1 MVFDIT
7 LKIGILPLIKLTLRL
22 VCVKIKY
29 YLLVKA
35 TVESNSERQPSKKAS
50 SLAVYIRL
58 LEYVKPHWKIFA
70 LSLFGFLI
78 FASTQPMFAALM
90 KYMVDSLN
98 DNQRDAIYWIPL
110 ASVAIVFIRG
120 IGSFLGSYFI
130 ALVSNRI
137 VHTLRCRLFDRYTL
151 LPSRFFDD
159 NNSGHLISRI
169 TYNVQQVT
177 GAATDAIKVVAREGF
192 TVIGLFAY
200 LFYMNWK
207 LSLIFIFIT
216 PLIGM
221 VVKIATKRFRSISK
235 KIQNSMGD
243 ITHTSSEMVIGNRV
257 VKSFGGE
264 AYEQERFHTASKYSF
279 QQSMRMVKTSA
290 IQTPV
295 LQLIVSAALGTLIFL
310 SLLIMEDAS
319 TGEFIAYITAA
330 GLIPKPIR
338 QLSEINA
345 TIQKGITAA
354 ESVFDVLDEEIEKN
368 TGTHKAERIKGSLEL
383 KQLSYRYQGTEKNV
397 LSDISFKLEAGK
409 TIALV
414 GHSGSGKT
422 TLANLIPRFY
432 DHTEGKI
439 LLDGIEINDYE
450 LRNLRSHISLVTQHV
465 TLFNDTIE
473 RNIAYGSLS
482 NFSREQVID
491 AATKAHAMEFIEQL
505 PDGLDTL
512 IGENG
517 LKLSGGQR
525 QRLAIARALLKD
537 APLLILDE
545 ATSALD
551 TESERKIQQALETAM
566 EGRTTLV
573 IAHRLSTIERADI
586 IAVMD
591 KGRIVESGTHQYL
604 QASSSHYAKL
614 QNANDI
620 NS

>member
-1 MVFDIT
+1 
-7 LKIGILPLIKLTLRL
+7 
-22 VCVKIKY
+22 
-29 YLLVKA
+29 
-35 TVESNSERQPSKKAS
+35 
-50 SLAVYIRL
+50 
-58 LEYVKPHWKIFA
+58 
-70 LSLFGFLI
+70 
-78 FASTQPMFAALM
+78 M

-98 DNQRDAIYWIPL
+98 ANEREAIYWIPL
-110 ASVAIVFIRG
+110 ATVGIVLVRG

-130 ALVSNRI
+130 ALVSNSV
-137 VHTLRCRLFDRYTL
+137 VHTLRCQLFDRYTL
-151 LPSRFFDD
+151 LPSHFFDD

-177 GAATDAIKVVAREGF
+177 GAATDAIKTVAREGF
-192 TVIGLFAY
+192 TVIGLFGY

-207 LSLIFIFIT
+207 LSFIFIAIA
-216 PLIGM
+216 PLIGF

-235 KIQNSMGD
+235 KMQNSMGEL
-243 ITHTSSEMVIGNRV
+243 THISSEMVVGNRV

-264 AYEQERFHTASKYSF
+264 AYEQERFHNASKYSF
-279 QQSMRMVKTSA
+279 QQGMRMVKTSA
-290 IQTPV
+290 IQTPL
-295 LQLIVSAALGTLIFL
+295 LQLIISIALGTLIFL
-310 SLLIMEDAS
+310 SLLLMENAS

-345 TIQKGITAA
+345 TIQKGIAAA
-354 ESVFDVLDEEIEKN
+354 ESIFEVLDEDIEKN
-368 TGTHKAERIKGSLEL
+368 TGNHSTERVKGTLEFKNL
-383 KQLSYRYQGTEKNV
+383 CYQYKGTEKQV
-397 LSDISFKLEAGK
+397 LNNISFSVKAGQ

-432 DHTEGKI
+432 EHSEGDI
-439 LLDGIEINDYE
+439 LLDGVEINDYE
-450 LRNLRSHISLVTQHV
+450 LHNLRNHISLVTQHV

-473 RNIAYGSLS
+473 RNIAYGSLG
-482 NFSREQVID
+482 NFSREQVIE

-551 TESERKIQQALETAM
+551 TESERKIQQALEFAM
-566 EGRTTLV
+566 KGRTTLV

-591 KGRIVESGTHQYL
+591 KGSIVDLGTHQSL
-604 QASSSHYAKL
+604 QKSSAIYIRL
-614 QNANDI
+614 QNTNNADG
-620 NS
+620 

>member
-1 MVFDIT
+1 
-7 LKIGILPLIKLTLRL
+7 
-22 VCVKIKY
+22 
-29 YLLVKA
+29 
-35 TVESNSERQPSKKAS
+35 
-50 SLAVYIRL
+50 
-58 LEYVKPHWKIFA
+58 
-70 LSLFGFLI
+70 
-78 FASTQPMFAALM
+78 MFAALM

-98 DNQRDAIYWIPL
+98 ASEREAIYWIPL
-110 ASVAIVFIRG
+110 ATVGIVIIRG

-130 ALVSNRI
+130 ALVSNSV
-137 VHTLRCRLFDRYTL
+137 VHTLRCQLFDRYTL
-151 LPSRFFDD
+151 LPSHFFDD

-169 TYNVQQVT
+169 TYNVQRVT

-192 TVIGLFAY
+192 TVIGLFGY

-207 LSLIFIFIT
+207 LSFIFIAIA
-216 PLIGM
+216 PLIGF
-221 VVKIATKRFRSISK
+221 VVKVATKRFRSISK

-243 ITHTSSEMVIGNRV
+243 LTHISSEMVVGNRV

-264 AYEQERFHTASKYSF
+264 TYEQERFLGASKYSF

-295 LQLIVSAALGTLIFL
+295 LQLIISIALGTLIFL
-310 SLLIMEDAS
+310 SLLLMENAS

-338 QLSEINA
+338 QLSEVNA
-345 TIQKGITAA
+345 TIQKGIIAA
-354 ESVFDVLDEEIEKN
+354 ESVFKILDEDIEKN
-368 TGTHKAERIKGSLEL
+368 TGTHSINRIKGVLEFKTL
-383 KQLSYRYQGTEKNV
+383 NYQYKGTVKQV
-397 LSDISFKLEAGK
+397 LDNISFTVKAGQ

-432 DHTEGKI
+432 DHMDGQI
-439 LLDGIEINDYE
+439 LLDGVEVNDYE
-450 LRNLRSHISLVTQHV
+450 LNNLRSHISLVTQHV

-473 RNIAYGSLS
+473 RNIAYGSLDT
-482 NFSREQVID
+482 FSREQVIE
-491 AATKAHAMEFIEQL
+491 AATKAHAMEFIEEL
-505 PDGLDTL
+505 PEGLDTL

-551 TESERKIQQALETAM
+551 NQSERKIQEALEVAM
-566 EGRTTLV
+566 EDRTTLV
-573 IAHRLSTIERADI
+573 IAHRLSTIMKADV

-591 KGRIVESGTHQYL
+591 KGKIVETG
-604 QASSSHYAKL
+604 SHKELLALNGVYAQL
-614 QNANDI
+614 HNAQDKEKPFA
-620 NS
+620 

>member
-1 MVFDIT
+1 MT
-7 LKIGILPLIKLTLRL
+7 E
-22 VCVKIKY
+22 
-29 YLLVKA
+29 A
-35 TVESNSERQPSKKAS
+35 SKPNIEEAS
-50 SLAVYIRL
+50 SLSIYLRL
-58 LEYVKPHWKIFA
+58 LEYVKPYWKIFT
-70 LSLFGFLI
+70 LSIIGFLI

-110 ASVAIVFIRG
+110 ASIGIVLVRG
-120 IGSFLGSYFI
+120 VGSFLGSYFI
-130 ALVSNRI
+130 ALVSNNV
-137 VHTLRCRLFDRYTL
+137 VHALRSQLFNRYTT
-151 LPSRFFDD
+151 LPSNFFD
-159 NNSGHLISRI
+159 NNTSGHLISRI

-177 GAATDAIKVVAREGF
+177 GAATDAVKVVAREGL
-192 TVIGLFAY
+192 TIIGLFGY
-200 LFYMNWK
+200 LFYMNWQ

-221 VVKIATKRFRSISK
+221 VVKVATKRFRSISK

-243 ITHTSSEMVIGNRV
+243 LTHISSEMVIGNRV

-264 AYEQERFHTASKYSF
+264 TYEQDRFHAASKYSF

-295 LQLIVSAALGTLIFL
+295 LQLIVSMALGALIFL
-310 SLLIMEDAS
+310 SLLLMKDAS

-338 QLSEINA
+338 QLSEVNA

-354 ESVFDVLDEEIEKN
+354 KSVFEVLDEEIERN
-368 TGTHKAERIKGSLEL
+368 TGTHTAKHIKGSLEF
-383 KQLSYRYQGTEKNV
+383 KHLSHRYQKTEKQV
-397 LSDISFKLEAGK
+397 LSDVSFKLEAGK

-432 DHTEGKI
+432 DHTEGEI
-439 LLDGIEINDYE
+439 LLDDIEINDYE
-450 LRNLRSHISLVTQHV
+450 LSNLRSHISLVTQHV

-551 TESERKIQQALETAM
+551 TESERKIQQALEVAM
-566 EGRTTLV
+566 KGRTTLV
-573 IAHRLSTIERADI
+573 IAHRLSTIENADI

-591 KGRIVESGTHQYL
+591 KGEIVESGTHQSLLLNNGPYTQL
-604 QASSSHYAKL
+604 NKSLTKDEKSDSQ
-614 QNANDI
+614 
-620 NS
+620 

>member
-1 MVFDIT
+1 MTDAS
-7 LKIGILPLIKLTLRL
+7 KP
-22 VCVKIKY
+22 
-29 YLLVKA
+29 
-35 TVESNSERQPSKKAS
+35 SPPSEKTS
-50 SLAVYIRL
+50 SLAVYLRL
-58 LEYVKPHWKIFA
+58 LEYVKPYWKIFS
-70 LSLFGFLI
+70 LSLIGFLI

-98 DNQRDAIYWIPL
+98 ANQRDAIYWIPL
-110 ASVAIVFIRG
+110 ATVGIVIIRG
-120 IGSFLGSYFI
+120 VGSFLGSYFI
-130 ALVSNRI
+130 ALVSNNV
-137 VHTLRCRLFDRYTL
+137 VHTLRCELFDRYTV
-151 LPSRFFDD
+151 LPSHFFDD

-192 TVIGLFAY
+192 TVIGLFGY

-207 LSLIFIFIT
+207 LSLIFIFIM
-216 PLIGM
+216 PLIAM
-221 VVKIATKRFRSISK
+221 VVKVATKRFRSISK

-243 ITHTSSEMVIGNRV
+243 LTHISSEMVVGNRV

-264 AYEQERFHTASKYSF
+264 PYEQERFLSASKYSF

-310 SLLIMEDAS
+310 SLLLMEDSS
-319 TGEFIAYITAA
+319 TGAFIAYITAA
-330 GLIPKPIR
+330 GMIPKPIR
-338 QLSEINA
+338 QLSEVNA

-354 ESVFDVLDEEIEKN
+354 ESVFDVLDKEIEKN
-368 TGTHKAERIKGSLEL
+368 TGNHQVKRIEGRLEFKNL
-383 KQLSYRYQGTEKNV
+383 CYRYQGTEKQV
-397 LSDISFKLEAGK
+397 LDSISFNVEAGK

-432 DHTEGKI
+432 DHSDGEI
-439 LLDGIEINDYE
+439 LLDGVEINDYE
-450 LRNLRSHISLVTQHV
+450 LSNLRSHISLVTQHV

-473 RNIAYGSLS
+473 RNIAYGSLGS
-482 NFSREQVID
+482 YSREQVID

-551 TESERKIQQALETAM
+551 TESERKIQAALEIAM
-566 EGRTTLV
+566 KGRTTLV

-591 KGRIVESGTHQYL
+591 KGRIVDLGSHQSL
-604 QASSSHYAKL
+604 QQSSAIYAKL
-614 QNANDI
+614 QNAKNTED
-620 NS
+620 

>member
-1 MVFDIT
+1 MT
-7 LKIGILPLIKLTLRL
+7 EASK
-22 VCVKIKY
+22 
-29 YLLVKA
+29 
-35 TVESNSERQPSKKAS
+35 PSAEQAS
-50 SLAVYIRL
+50 SLSIYLRL
-58 LEYVKPHWKIFA
+58 LDYVKPYWKIFS
-70 LSLFGFLI
+70 LSLIGFLI

-98 DNQRDAIYWIPL
+98 ANQRDAIYWIPL
-110 ASVAIVFIRG
+110 ATVGIVIIRG
-120 IGSFLGSYFI
+120 VGSFLGSYFI
-130 ALVSNRI
+130 ALVSNNV
-137 VHTLRCRLFDRYTL
+137 VHTLRCQLFDRYTV
-151 LPSRFFDD
+151 LPSHFFDD

-192 TVIGLFAY
+192 TVIGLFGY

-207 LSLIFIFIT
+207 LSLIFIFIM

-221 VVKIATKRFRSISK
+221 VVKVATKRFRSISK

-243 ITHTSSEMVIGNRV
+243 LTHISSEMVVGNRV

-264 AYEQERFHTASKYSF
+264 PYEQGRFLSASKYSF

-310 SLLIMEDAS
+310 SLLLMEDSS
-319 TGEFIAYITAA
+319 TGAFIAYITAA
-330 GLIPKPIR
+330 GMIPKPIR
-338 QLSEINA
+338 QLSEVNA

-354 ESVFDVLDEEIEKN
+354 ESVFEVLDEEIEKN
-368 TGTHKAERIKGSLEL
+368 TGSHQVKRIEGRLEFKNL
-383 KQLSYRYQGTEKNV
+383 CYRYRGTEKQV
-397 LSDISFKLEAGK
+397 LDNISFNVEAGK

-432 DHTEGKI
+432 DHSDGEI

-450 LRNLRSHISLVTQHV
+450 LNNLRSHISLVTQHV

-473 RNIAYGSLS
+473 RNIAYGSLGS
-482 NFSREQVID
+482 YSREQVID

-505 PDGLDTL
+505 PDGLGTL

-551 TESERKIQQALETAM
+551 TESERKIQAALEIAM
-566 EGRTTLV
+566 KDRTTLV

-591 KGRIVESGTHQYL
+591 KGRIVDLGTHQSL
-604 QASSSHYAKL
+604 QQSSAIYAKL
-614 QNANDI
+614 QNANNADD
-620 NS
+620 

>member
-1 MVFDIT
+1 VT
-7 LKIGILPLIKLTLRL
+7 EASK
-22 VCVKIKY
+22 
-29 YLLVKA
+29 
-35 TVESNSERQPSKKAS
+35 PSAEQAS
-50 SLAVYIRL
+50 SLTIYLRL
-58 LEYVKPHWKIFA
+58 LEYVKPYWKIFT
-70 LSLFGFLI
+70 LSIIGFLI

-98 DNQRDAIYWIPL
+98 DNQQDAIYWIPL
-110 ASVAIVFIRG
+110 ATIGIVLVRG
-120 IGSFLGSYFI
+120 VGSFLGSYFI
-130 ALVSNRI
+130 ALVSNNV
-137 VHTLRCRLFDRYTL
+137 VHTLRCQLFNQYTA
-151 LPSRFFDD
+151 LPSNFFD
-159 NNSGHLISRI
+159 NNTSGHLISRI

-192 TVIGLFAY
+192 TIIGLFGY
-200 LFYMNWK
+200 LFYMNWQ

-243 ITHTSSEMVIGNRV
+243 LTHISSEMVVGNRV

-264 AYEQERFHTASKYSF
+264 AYEQERFHGASKYSF

-310 SLLIMEDAS
+310 SLLLMEDAS

-338 QLSEINA
+338 QLSEVNA

-354 ESVFDVLDEEIEKN
+354 ESVFEVLDEEIEKN
-368 TGTHKAERIKGSLEL
+368 TGTHKADRIKGSLEF
-383 KQLSYRYQGTEKNV
+383 KQLSYHYQGTEKQV
-397 LSDISFKLEAGK
+397 LNDISFKLEAGK

-432 DHTEGKI
+432 DHAKGEI
-439 LLDGIEINDYE
+439 LLDGVEINDYE
-450 LRNLRSHISLVTQHV
+450 LSNLRSHISLVTQHV

-473 RNIAYGSLS
+473 RNIAYGSLNS
-482 NFSREQVID
+482 FSREEVIS

-566 EGRTTLV
+566 KGRTTIV
-573 IAHRLSTIERADI
+573 IAHRLSTIENADI

-591 KGRIVESGTHQYL
+591 NGEIIETGTHQSLLSNNGPYSRL
-604 QASSSHYAKL
+604 NSSRTKHEET
-614 QNANDI
+614 N
-620 NS
+620 

>member
-1 MVFDIT
+1 MTDAS
-7 LKIGILPLIKLTLRL
+7 KP
-22 VCVKIKY
+22 
-29 YLLVKA
+29 
-35 TVESNSERQPSKKAS
+35 SPPSEKTS
-50 SLAVYIRL
+50 SLAVYLRL
-58 LEYVKPHWKIFA
+58 LEYVKPYWKIFS
-70 LSLFGFLI
+70 LSLIGFLI

-98 DNQRDAIYWIPL
+98 ANQRDAIYWIPL
-110 ASVAIVFIRG
+110 ATVGIVIIRG
-120 IGSFLGSYFI
+120 VGSFLGSYFI
-130 ALVSNRI
+130 ALVSNNV
-137 VHTLRCRLFDRYTL
+137 VHTLRCELFDRYTV
-151 LPSRFFDD
+151 LPSHFFDD

-192 TVIGLFAY
+192 TVIGLFGY
-200 LFYMNWK
+200 LFYMNWM
-207 LSLIFIFIT
+207 LSLIFIFIM

-221 VVKIATKRFRSISK
+221 VVKVATKRFRSISK

-243 ITHTSSEMVIGNRV
+243 LTHISSEMVVGNRV

-264 AYEQERFHTASKYSF
+264 PYEQERFLSASKYSF

-310 SLLIMEDAS
+310 SLLLMEDSS
-319 TGEFIAYITAA
+319 TGAFIAYITAA
-330 GLIPKPIR
+330 GMIPKPIR
-338 QLSEINA
+338 QLSEVNA

-368 TGTHKAERIKGSLEL
+368 TGNHQVKRIEGRLEFKNL
-383 KQLSYRYQGTEKNV
+383 CYRYQGTEKQV
-397 LSDISFKLEAGK
+397 LDSISFNVEAGK

-432 DHTEGKI
+432 DHSDGEI
-439 LLDGIEINDYE
+439 LLDGVEINDYE
-450 LRNLRSHISLVTQHV
+450 LSNLRSHISLVTQHV

-473 RNIAYGSLS
+473 RNIAYGSLGS
-482 NFSREQVID
+482 YSREQVID

-551 TESERKIQQALETAM
+551 TESERKIQAALEIAM
-566 EGRTTLV
+566 KGRTTLV

-591 KGRIVESGTHQYL
+591 KGRIVDLGSHQSL
-604 QASSSHYAKL
+604 QQSSAIYAKL
-614 QNANDI
+614 QNAKNTDG
-620 NS
+620 

>member
-1 MVFDIT
+1 VT
-7 LKIGILPLIKLTLRL
+7 EASK
-22 VCVKIKY
+22 
-29 YLLVKA
+29 
-35 TVESNSERQPSKKAS
+35 PSAEQAS
-50 SLAVYIRL
+50 SLSIYLRL
-58 LEYVKPHWKIFA
+58 LDYVKPYWKIFS
-70 LSLFGFLI
+70 LSLIGFLI

-98 DNQRDAIYWIPL
+98 ANQRDAIYWIPL
-110 ASVAIVFIRG
+110 ATVGIVIIRG
-120 IGSFLGSYFI
+120 VGSFLGSYFI
-130 ALVSNRI
+130 ALVSNNV
-137 VHTLRCRLFDRYTL
+137 VHTLRCQLFDRYTV
-151 LPSRFFDD
+151 LPSHFFDD

-192 TVIGLFAY
+192 TVIGLFGY

-207 LSLIFIFIT
+207 LSLIFIFIM

-221 VVKIATKRFRSISK
+221 VVKVATKRFRSISK

-243 ITHTSSEMVIGNRV
+243 LTHISSEMVVGNRV

-264 AYEQERFHTASKYSF
+264 PYEQGRFLSASKYSF

-310 SLLIMEDAS
+310 SLLLMEDSS
-319 TGEFIAYITAA
+319 TGAFIAYITAA
-330 GLIPKPIR
+330 GMIPKPIR
-338 QLSEINA
+338 QLSEVNA

-354 ESVFDVLDEEIEKN
+354 ESVFEVLDEEIEKN
-368 TGTHKAERIKGSLEL
+368 TGSHQVKRIEGRLEFKNL
-383 KQLSYRYQGTEKNV
+383 CYRYRGTEKQV
-397 LSDISFKLEAGK
+397 LDNISFNVEAGK

-432 DHTEGKI
+432 DHSDGEI

-450 LRNLRSHISLVTQHV
+450 LNNLRSHISLVTQHV

-473 RNIAYGSLS
+473 RNIAYGSLGS
-482 NFSREQVID
+482 YSREQVID

-505 PDGLDTL
+505 PDGLGTL

-551 TESERKIQQALETAM
+551 TESERKIQAALEIAM
-566 EGRTTLV
+566 KDRTTLV

-591 KGRIVESGTHQYL
+591 KGRIVDLGTHQSL
-604 QASSSHYAKL
+604 QQSSAIYAKL
-614 QNANDI
+614 QNANNADD
-620 NS
+620 

>member
-1 MVFDIT
+1 VTNANAPSTSSLNIY
-7 LKIGILPLIKLTLRL
+7 LRL
-22 VCVKIKY
+22 
-29 YLLVKA
+29 LD
-35 TVESNSERQPSKKAS
+35 
-50 SLAVYIRL
+50 
-58 LEYVKPHWKIFA
+58 YVKPHWKIFS
-70 LSLFGFLI
+70 LSLAGFLI
-78 FASTQPMFAALM
+78 FAATQPMFAALM

-98 DNQRDAIYWIPL
+98 ANEREAIYWIPL
-110 ASVAIVFIRG
+110 ATVGIVLVRG

-130 ALVSNRI
+130 ALVSNSV
-137 VHTLRCRLFDRYTL
+137 VHTLRCQLFDRYTL
-151 LPSRFFDD
+151 LPSHFFDD

-177 GAATDAIKVVAREGF
+177 GAATDAIKTVAREGF
-192 TVIGLFAY
+192 TVIGLFGY

-207 LSLIFIFIT
+207 LSFIFIAIA
-216 PLIGM
+216 PLIGF

-235 KIQNSMGD
+235 KMQNSMGEL
-243 ITHTSSEMVIGNRV
+243 THISSEMVVGNRV

-264 AYEQERFHTASKYSF
+264 AYEQERFHNASKYSF
-279 QQSMRMVKTSA
+279 QQGMRMVKTSA
-290 IQTPV
+290 IQTPL
-295 LQLIVSAALGTLIFL
+295 LQLIISIALGTLIFL
-310 SLLIMEDAS
+310 SLLLMENAS

-345 TIQKGITAA
+345 TIQKGIAAA
-354 ESVFDVLDEEIEKN
+354 ESIFEVLDEDIEKN
-368 TGTHKAERIKGSLEL
+368 TGNHSTERVKGTLEFKNL
-383 KQLSYRYQGTEKNV
+383 CYQYKGTEKQV
-397 LSDISFKLEAGK
+397 LNNISFSVKAGQ

-432 DHTEGKI
+432 EHSEGDI
-439 LLDGIEINDYE
+439 LLDGVEINDYE
-450 LRNLRSHISLVTQHV
+450 LHNLRSHISLVTQHV

-473 RNIAYGSLS
+473 RNIAYGSLG
-482 NFSREQVID
+482 NFSREQVIE

-551 TESERKIQQALETAM
+551 TESERKIQQALEFAM
-566 EGRTTLV
+566 KGRTTLV

-591 KGRIVESGTHQYL
+591 KGSIVDLGTHQSL
-604 QASSSHYAKL
+604 QKSSAIYIRL
-614 QNANDI
+614 QNTNNADG
-620 NS
+620 

>member
-1 MVFDIT
+1 MT
-7 LKIGILPLIKLTLRL
+7 EASK
-22 VCVKIKY
+22 
-29 YLLVKA
+29 
-35 TVESNSERQPSKKAS
+35 SNTEEAS
-50 SLAVYIRL
+50 SLTIYLRL
-58 LEYVKPHWKIFA
+58 LEYVKPYWKIFT
-70 LSLFGFLI
+70 LSIIGFLI

-110 ASVAIVFIRG
+110 ATVGIVLIRG

-130 ALVSNRI
+130 ALVSNNI
-137 VHTLRCRLFDRYTL
+137 VHTLRCQLFDRYTA
-151 LPSRFFDD
+151 LPSNFFD
-159 NNSGHLISRI
+159 NNTSGHLISRI
-169 TYNVQQVT
+169 TFNVQQVT
-177 GAATDAIKVVAREGF
+177 GAATNAVKVVAREGF
-192 TVIGLFAY
+192 TIIGLFGY
-200 LFYMNWK
+200 LFYMNWQ

-243 ITHTSSEMVIGNRV
+243 LTHISSEMVVGNRV

-264 AYEQERFHTASKYSF
+264 TYEQERFHGASKYSF
-279 QQSMRMVKTSA
+279 QQAMRMVKTSA

-310 SLLIMEDAS
+310 SLLLMKDAS

-338 QLSEINA
+338 QLSEVNA

-354 ESVFDVLDEEIEKN
+354 ESIFQVLDEEIEKN
-368 TGTHKAERIKGSLEL
+368 TGTHTAERIKGSVEF
-383 KQLSYRYQGTEKNV
+383 KQLSYHYQGSEKQV
-397 LSDISFKLEAGK
+397 LDNISFKLEAGK

-432 DHTEGKI
+432 DHENGNI
-439 LLDGIEINDYE
+439 LLDGVEINDYE
-450 LRNLRSHISLVTQHV
+450 LSNLRSHISLVTQHV

-473 RNIAYGSLS
+473 RNIAYGSLGT
-482 NFSREQVID
+482 FSREEVID

-551 TESERKIQQALETAM
+551 TESEQKIQQALETAM
-566 EGRTTLV
+566 KGRTTIV
-573 IAHRLSTIERADI
+573 IAHRLSTIENADI

-591 KGRIVESGTHQYL
+591 KGKIVETGTHLSL
-604 QASSSHYAKL
+604 QESSVFYAKL
-614 QNANDI
+614 QNPND
-620 NS
+620 SKT

>member
-1 MVFDIT
+1 
-7 LKIGILPLIKLTLRL
+7 
-22 VCVKIKY
+22 
-29 YLLVKA
+29 
-35 TVESNSERQPSKKAS
+35 VESNSERQPSKKTS

-137 VHTLRCRLFDRYTL
+137 VHTLRCRLFDHYTT
-151 LPSRFFDD
+151 LPISFFDD

-177 GAATDAIKVVAREGF
+177 GAATDAIKILVREGL

-207 LSLIFIFIT
+207 LSLVFIAIA
-216 PLIGM
+216 PLIGL
-221 VVKIATKRFRSISK
+221 VVSVATKRFRSISK
-235 KIQNSMGD
+235 KIQASMGD
-243 ITHTSSEMVIGNRV
+243 LTHITSEMVTGQRV
-257 VKSFGGE
+257 VKSFGGTS
-264 AYEQERFHTASKYSF
+264 YETNRFHNASKFSF
-279 QQSMRMVKTSA
+279 RQSMRMVKTSA
-290 IQTPV
+290 IQTPTLQFIVTLALAV
-295 LQLIVSAALGTLIFL
+295 LIYLALVF
-310 SLLIMEDAS
+310 MEGSS
-319 TGEFIAYITAA
+319 TGVFIAYITAA

-345 TIQKGITAA
+345 TIQRGIIAA
-354 ESVFDVLDEEIEKN
+354 ENIFNTLDEHSERNLGSYI
-368 TGTHKAERIKGSLEL
+368 TPKAAGSLEF
-383 KQLSYRYQGTEKNV
+383 KDVGFSYEPFGPTTLE
-397 LSDISFKLEAGK
+397 DITFKLDAGR

-414 GHSGSGKT
+414 GHSGSGKS
-422 TLANLIPRFY
+422 TLASLIPRFY
-432 DHTEGKI
+432 DHNQGEI
-439 LLDGIEINDYE
+439 LLDGVEINNYE
-450 LRNLRSHISLVTQHV
+450 LSNLRSQISLVTQHV

-473 RNIAYGSLS
+473 RNIAYGALKKS
-482 NFSREQVID
+482 SREDVIS

-537 APLLILDE
+537 APILILDE

-551 TESERKIQQALETAM
+551 TESERKIQNALEFAM
-566 EGRTTLV
+566 KDRTTLV
-573 IAHRLSTIERADI
+573 IAHRLSTIENADTI
-586 IAVMD
+586 LVMD
-591 KGRIVESGTHQYL
+591 KGRIVESGSHQSL
-604 QASSSHYAKL
+604 QKSSTFYAKL
-614 QNANDI
+614 HSANLKK
-620 NS
+620 

>member
-1 MVFDIT
+1 MTEAPKSSAEKAAT
-7 LKIGILPLIKLTLRL
+7 LTIYLRL
-22 VCVKIKY
+22 
-29 YLLVKA
+29 L
-35 TVESNSERQPSKKAS
+35 Q
-50 SLAVYIRL
+50 
-58 LEYVKPHWKIFA
+58 YVKPYWKLFA
-70 LSLFGFLI
+70 LSIIGFLI

-110 ASVAIVFIRG
+110 ASVGIVLIRG
-120 IGSFLGSYFI
+120 VGSFLGSYFI
-130 ALVSNRI
+130 ALVSNNI
-137 VHTLRCRLFDRYTL
+137 VHTLRCQLFDRYTL
-151 LPSRFFDD
+151 IPSRFFDD

-169 TYNVQQVT
+169 TFNVQQVT
-177 GAATDAIKVVAREGF
+177 GAATDAVKVVAREGF
-192 TVIGLFAY
+192 TVIGLFGY

-216 PLIGM
+216 PLIGL

-243 ITHTSSEMVIGNRV
+243 LTHISSEMVVGNRV

-264 AYEQERFHTASKYSF
+264 AYEQERFQGASKYSF

-290 IQTPV
+290 IQTPA
-295 LQLIVSAALGTLIFL
+295 LQLIVSAALGALIFL

-338 QLSEINA
+338 QLSEVNA
-345 TIQKGITAA
+345 TIQKGIIAA
-354 ESVFDVLDEEIEKN
+354 ESIFEILDERIEDN
-368 TGTHKAERIKGSLEL
+368 SGTHKAERIKGSLEFKHL
-383 KQLSYRYQGTEKNV
+383 NYHYQGSEKQV

-432 DHTEGKI
+432 DHIEGEI
-439 LLDGIEINDYE
+439 LLDGVEINDYE
-450 LRNLRSHISLVTQHV
+450 LSNLRSHISLVTQHV

-482 NFSREQVID
+482 NFSREQVIG

-566 EGRTTLV
+566 KGRTTLV

-614 QNANDI
+614 QNANDD

>member
-1 MVFDIT
+1 VT
-7 LKIGILPLIKLTLRL
+7 E
-22 VCVKIKY
+22 
-29 YLLVKA
+29 A
-35 TVESNSERQPSKKAS
+35 SKPNTKEAS
-50 SLAVYIRL
+50 SLTIYLRL
-58 LEYVKPHWKIFA
+58 LEYVKPYWKIFT
-70 LSLFGFLI
+70 LSIIGFLI

-98 DNQRDAIYWIPL
+98 ENQRDAIYWIPL
-110 ASVAIVFIRG
+110 ATVGIVLIRG

-130 ALVSNRI
+130 ALVSNNI
-137 VHTLRCRLFDRYTL
+137 VHTLRCQLFDRYTA
-151 LPSRFFDD
+151 LPSDFFD
-159 NNSGHLISRI
+159 NNTSGHLISRI
-169 TYNVQQVT
+169 TFNVQQVT
-177 GAATDAIKVVAREGF
+177 GAATNAVKVVAREGF
-192 TVIGLFAY
+192 TIIGLFGY
-200 LFYMNWK
+200 LFYMNWQ

-216 PLIGM
+216 PLIGI
-221 VVKIATKRFRSISK
+221 VVKVATKRFRSISK

-243 ITHTSSEMVIGNRV
+243 LTHISSEMVVGNRV

-264 AYEQERFHTASKYSF
+264 TYEQERFQGASKYSF
-279 QQSMRMVKTSA
+279 QQAMRMVKTSA

-295 LQLIVSAALGTLIFL
+295 LQLIVSIALGTLIFL
-310 SLLIMEDAS
+310 SLLLMENAS

-338 QLSEINA
+338 QLSEVNA

-354 ESVFDVLDEEIEKN
+354 ESIFEVLDEETEKN
-368 TGTHKAERIKGSLEL
+368 TGTHTAERIKGSIEF
-383 KQLSYRYQGTEKNV
+383 KQLSYRYQGSEKQV
-397 LSDISFKLEAGK
+397 LDNISFKLEAGK

-432 DHTEGKI
+432 DHEDGNI
-439 LLDGIEINDYE
+439 LLDGVEINDYE
-450 LRNLRSHISLVTQHV
+450 LSNLRSHISLVTQHV

-473 RNIAYGSLS
+473 RNIAYGSLG

-505 PDGLDTL
+505 PEGLDTL

-566 EGRTTLV
+566 KGRTTIV

-591 KGRIVESGTHQYL
+591 KGKIVETGTHQSL
-604 QASSSHYAKL
+604 L
-614 QNANDI
+614 ANNGPYSLLN
-620 NS
+620 NSRIKAGKIS

>member
-1 MVFDIT
+1 MTDAS
-7 LKIGILPLIKLTLRL
+7 KP
-22 VCVKIKY
+22 
-29 YLLVKA
+29 
-35 TVESNSERQPSKKAS
+35 SPPSEKTS
-50 SLAVYIRL
+50 SLAVYLRL
-58 LEYVKPHWKIFA
+58 LEYVKPYWKIFS
-70 LSLFGFLI
+70 LSLIGFLI

-98 DNQRDAIYWIPL
+98 ANQRDAIYWIPL
-110 ASVAIVFIRG
+110 ATVGIVIIRG
-120 IGSFLGSYFI
+120 VGSFLGSYFI
-130 ALVSNRI
+130 ALVSNNV
-137 VHTLRCRLFDRYTL
+137 VHTLRCELFDRYTV
-151 LPSRFFDD
+151 LPSHFFDD

-192 TVIGLFAY
+192 TVIGLFGY

-207 LSLIFIFIT
+207 LSLIFIFIM
-216 PLIGM
+216 PLIAM
-221 VVKIATKRFRSISK
+221 VVKVATKRFRSISK

-243 ITHTSSEMVIGNRV
+243 LTHISSEMVVGNRV

-264 AYEQERFHTASKYSF
+264 PYEQERFLSASKYSF

-310 SLLIMEDAS
+310 SLLLMEDSS
-319 TGEFIAYITAA
+319 TGAFIAYITAA
-330 GLIPKPIR
+330 GMIPKPIR
-338 QLSEINA
+338 QLSEVNA

-354 ESVFDVLDEEIEKN
+354 ESVFDVLDKEIEKN
-368 TGTHKAERIKGSLEL
+368 TGNHQVKRIEGRLEFKNL
-383 KQLSYRYQGTEKNV
+383 CYRYQGTEKQV
-397 LSDISFKLEAGK
+397 LDSISFNIEAGK

-432 DHTEGKI
+432 DHSDGEI
-439 LLDGIEINDYE
+439 LLDGVEINDYE
-450 LRNLRSHISLVTQHV
+450 LSNLRSHISLVTQHV

-473 RNIAYGSLS
+473 RNIAYGSLAS
-482 NFSREQVID
+482 YSREQVID

-551 TESERKIQQALETAM
+551 TESEKKIQAALDIAM
-566 EGRTTLV
+566 SGRTTLV
-573 IAHRLSTIERADI
+573 IAHRLSTIKKADI

-591 KGRIVESGTHQYL
+591 KGEIVERG
-604 QASSSHYAKL
+604 SHNSLLALNGIYAKL
-614 QNANDI
+614 HGNQDKVGTSA
-620 NS
+620 

>member
-1 MVFDIT
+1 VTDAS
-7 LKIGILPLIKLTLRL
+7 KP
-22 VCVKIKY
+22 
-29 YLLVKA
+29 
-35 TVESNSERQPSKKAS
+35 SPPSEKTS
-50 SLAVYIRL
+50 SLAVYLRL
-58 LEYVKPHWKIFA
+58 LEYVKPYWKIFS
-70 LSLFGFLI
+70 LSLIGFLI

-98 DNQRDAIYWIPL
+98 ANQRDAIYWIPL
-110 ASVAIVFIRG
+110 ATVGIVIIRG
-120 IGSFLGSYFI
+120 VGSFLGSYFI
-130 ALVSNRI
+130 ALVSNNV
-137 VHTLRCRLFDRYTL
+137 VHTLRCELFDRYTV
-151 LPSRFFDD
+151 LPSHFFDD

-192 TVIGLFAY
+192 TVIGLFGY
-200 LFYMNWK
+200 LFYMNWM
-207 LSLIFIFIT
+207 LSLIFIFIM

-221 VVKIATKRFRSISK
+221 VVKVATKRFRSISK

-243 ITHTSSEMVIGNRV
+243 LTHISSEMVVGNRV

-264 AYEQERFHTASKYSF
+264 PYEQERFLSASKYSF

-310 SLLIMEDAS
+310 SLLLMEDSS
-319 TGEFIAYITAA
+319 TGAFIAYITAA
-330 GLIPKPIR
+330 GMIPKPIR
-338 QLSEINA
+338 QLSEVNA

-368 TGTHKAERIKGSLEL
+368 TGNHQVKRIEGRLEFKNL
-383 KQLSYRYQGTEKNV
+383 CYRYQGTEKQV
-397 LSDISFKLEAGK
+397 LDSISFNVEAGK

-432 DHTEGKI
+432 DHSDGEI
-439 LLDGIEINDYE
+439 LLDGVEINDYE
-450 LRNLRSHISLVTQHV
+450 LSNLRSHISLVTQHV

-473 RNIAYGSLS
+473 RNIAYGSLGS
-482 NFSREQVID
+482 YSREQVID

-551 TESERKIQQALETAM
+551 TESERKIQAALEIAM
-566 EGRTTLV
+566 KGRTTLV

-591 KGRIVESGTHQYL
+591 KGRIVDLGSHQSL
-604 QASSSHYAKL
+604 QQSSAIYAKL
-614 QNANDI
+614 QNAKNTDG
-620 NS
+620 

>member
-1 MVFDIT
+1 MTDAS
-7 LKIGILPLIKLTLRL
+7 KP
-22 VCVKIKY
+22 
-29 YLLVKA
+29 
-35 TVESNSERQPSKKAS
+35 SPPSEKTS
-50 SLAVYIRL
+50 SLAVYLRL
-58 LEYVKPHWKIFA
+58 LEYVKPYWKIFS
-70 LSLFGFLI
+70 LSLIGFLI

-98 DNQRDAIYWIPL
+98 ANQRDAIYWIPL
-110 ASVAIVFIRG
+110 ATVGIVIIRG
-120 IGSFLGSYFI
+120 VGSFLGSYFI
-130 ALVSNRI
+130 ALVSNNV
-137 VHTLRCRLFDRYTL
+137 VHTLRCELFDRYTV
-151 LPSRFFDD
+151 LPSHFFDD

-192 TVIGLFAY
+192 TVIGLFGY

-207 LSLIFIFIT
+207 LSLIFIFIM
-216 PLIGM
+216 PLIAM
-221 VVKIATKRFRSISK
+221 VVKVATKRFRSISK

-243 ITHTSSEMVIGNRV
+243 LTHISSEMVVGNRV

-264 AYEQERFHTASKYSF
+264 PYEQERFLSASKYSF

-310 SLLIMEDAS
+310 SLLLMEDSS
-319 TGEFIAYITAA
+319 TGAFIAYITAA
-330 GLIPKPIR
+330 GMIPKPIR
-338 QLSEINA
+338 QLSEVNA

-354 ESVFDVLDEEIEKN
+354 ESVFDVLDKEIEKN
-368 TGTHKAERIKGSLEL
+368 TGSHQVKRIEGRLEFKNL
-383 KQLSYRYQGTEKNV
+383 CYRYQGTEKQV
-397 LSDISFKLEAGK
+397 LDSISFNVEAGK

-432 DHTEGKI
+432 DHSDGEI
-439 LLDGIEINDYE
+439 LLDGVEINDYE
-450 LRNLRSHISLVTQHV
+450 LSNLRSHISLVTQHV

-473 RNIAYGSLS
+473 RNIAYGSLGS
-482 NFSREQVID
+482 YSREQVID

-551 TESERKIQQALETAM
+551 TESERKIQAALEIAM
-566 EGRTTLV
+566 KGRTTLV

-591 KGRIVESGTHQYL
+591 KGRIVDLGSHQSL
-604 QASSSHYAKL
+604 QQSSAIYAKL
-614 QNANDI
+614 QNAKNTED
-620 NS
+620 

>member
-1 MVFDIT
+1 MT
-7 LKIGILPLIKLTLRL
+7 E
-22 VCVKIKY
+22 
-29 YLLVKA
+29 A
-35 TVESNSERQPSKKAS
+35 SKPNTEEAS
-50 SLAVYIRL
+50 SLSIYLRL
-58 LEYVKPHWKIFA
+58 LEYVKPYWKIFT
-70 LSLFGFLI
+70 LSIIGFLI

-110 ASVAIVFIRG
+110 ASIGIVLVRG
-120 IGSFLGSYFI
+120 VGSFLGSYFI
-130 ALVSNRI
+130 ALVSNNV
-137 VHTLRCRLFDRYTL
+137 VHALRSQLFNRYTT
-151 LPSRFFDD
+151 LPSNFFD
-159 NNSGHLISRI
+159 NNTSGHLISRI

-177 GAATDAIKVVAREGF
+177 GAATDAVKVVAREGL
-192 TVIGLFAY
+192 TIIGLFGY
-200 LFYMNWK
+200 LFYMNWQ

-221 VVKIATKRFRSISK
+221 VVKVATKRFRSISK

-243 ITHTSSEMVIGNRV
+243 LTHISSEMVIGNRV

-264 AYEQERFHTASKYSF
+264 AYEQDRFHAASKYSF

-295 LQLIVSAALGTLIFL
+295 LQLIVSMALGALIFL
-310 SLLIMEDAS
+310 SLLLMEDAS

-338 QLSEINA
+338 QLSEVNA

-354 ESVFDVLDEEIEKN
+354 KSVFEVLDEEIERN
-368 TGTHKAERIKGSLEL
+368 TGTHKAKRIKGSLEF
-383 KQLSYRYQGTEKNV
+383 KHLSYRYQKTEKQV
-397 LSDISFKLEAGK
+397 LNDVSFKLEAGK

-432 DHTEGKI
+432 DHTEGEI
-439 LLDGIEINDYE
+439 LLDGVEINDYE
-450 LRNLRSHISLVTQHV
+450 LSNLRSHISLVTQHV

-551 TESERKIQQALETAM
+551 TESERKIQQALEVAM
-566 EGRTTLV
+566 KDRTTLV
-573 IAHRLSTIERADI
+573 IAHRLSTIESADI

-591 KGRIVESGTHQYL
+591 KGEVIESGTHHSLLLKNGAYTQL
-604 QASSSHYAKL
+604 NKSLTKDEKSDS
-614 QNANDI
+614 
-620 NS
+620 

>member
-1 MVFDIT
+1 MTEAPKSSAEKAAT
-7 LKIGILPLIKLTLRL
+7 LTIYLRL
-22 VCVKIKY
+22 
-29 YLLVKA
+29 L
-35 TVESNSERQPSKKAS
+35 Q
-50 SLAVYIRL
+50 
-58 LEYVKPHWKIFA
+58 YVKPYWKLFA
-70 LSLFGFLI
+70 LSIIGFLI

-110 ASVAIVFIRG
+110 ASVGIVLIRG
-120 IGSFLGSYFI
+120 VGSFLGSYFI
-130 ALVSNRI
+130 ALVSNNI
-137 VHTLRCRLFDRYTL
+137 VHTLRCQLFDRYTL
-151 LPSRFFDD
+151 IPSRFFDD

-169 TYNVQQVT
+169 TFNVQQVT
-177 GAATDAIKVVAREGF
+177 GAATDAVKVVAREGF
-192 TVIGLFAY
+192 TVIGLFGY

-216 PLIGM
+216 PLIGL

-243 ITHTSSEMVIGNRV
+243 LTHISSEMVVGNRV

-264 AYEQERFHTASKYSF
+264 AYEQERFQGASKYSF

-290 IQTPV
+290 IQTPA
-295 LQLIVSAALGTLIFL
+295 LQLIVSAALGALIFL

-338 QLSEINA
+338 QLSEVNA
-345 TIQKGITAA
+345 TIQKGIIAA
-354 ESVFDVLDEEIEKN
+354 ESIFEILDERIEDN
-368 TGTHKAERIKGSLEL
+368 SGTHKAERIKGSLEFKHL
-383 KQLSYRYQGTEKNV
+383 NYHYQGSEKQV

-414 GHSGSGKT
+414 GQSGSGKT

-432 DHTEGKI
+432 DHIEGEI
-439 LLDGIEINDYE
+439 LLDGVEINDYE
-450 LRNLRSHISLVTQHV
+450 LSNLRSHISLVTQHV

-482 NFSREQVID
+482 NFSREQVIG

-566 EGRTTLV
+566 KGRTTLV

-614 QNANDI
+614 QNANDD